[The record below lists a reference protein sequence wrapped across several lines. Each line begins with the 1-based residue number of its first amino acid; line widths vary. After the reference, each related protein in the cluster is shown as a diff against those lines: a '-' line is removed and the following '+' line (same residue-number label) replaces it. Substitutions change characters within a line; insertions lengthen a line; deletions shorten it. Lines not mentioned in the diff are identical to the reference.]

1 MLHEYFA
8 PDRARHRPVTRRNRS
23 WICVLAMVFAM
34 VAALLGGQDAM
45 AGDKG
50 YNASSVRGEWIISGL
65 LKFAAPIPIPAQH
78 IHEAPPHTQV
88 APGDVVGIWGA
99 LLGTLKFDGQG
110 GVIIEDVF
118 SLGEIKPVPPVP
130 LEALPPSPEFGAG
143 TYTVSDDGVVEI
155 FLLGRDPGSPA
166 GQVDFETDYYCLLNR
181 QPAELKCVISRF
193 VTYFVDPNGFQ
204 SPLTGVL
211 TATRRH

>member
-1 MLHEYFA
+1 MLHEYYVT
-8 PDRARHRPVTRRNRS
+8 DRGQDRLDACRIRRKIRTLAVVT
-23 WICVLAMVFAM
+23 AMV
-34 VAALLGGQDAM
+34 VSVLGGQNAM

-50 YNASSVRGEWIISGL
+50 YNARSVRGEWIISGL

-88 APGDVVGIWGA
+88 APGEVVGIWGA
-99 LLGTLKFDGQG
+99 LLGTLNFDGQG
-110 GVIIEDVF
+110 GVVLEDVF
-118 SLGEIKPVPPVP
+118 SLGEIKPVLPFP
-130 LEALPPSPEFGAG
+130 LEALPPSPEIG
-143 TYTVSDDGVVEI
+143 TGNYTVSDEGVVEI
-155 FLLGRDPGSPA
+155 FLLGRDPGNPE

-193 VTYFVDPNGFQ
+193 VTYFVDPNGFH